1 MTQQEFEK
9 RTGIMP
15 TADEFSRIN
24 SLYMNT
30 SMDKDDFCKD
40 FKKYGNSEIIKQVSE
55 KFARSEQEKAGLAAV
70 QEQERKNDLAEF
82 LIGKSR
88 VYNDTDFR
96 NEAVRLIG
104 EKETIK
110 KTIEMGL
117 QLWDE
122 DKYIL
127 LQIIG

>member
-15 TADEFSRIN
+15 TTDEFARIN

-30 SMDKDDFCKD
+30 AMDKDDFCKD
-40 FKKYGNSEIIKQVSE
+40 YKRYGNSEIIKQVSE
-55 KFARSEQEKAGLAAV
+55 RFARSEQEKAGLAAV

-104 EKETIK
+104 EKETVK
-110 KTIEMGL
+110 KTLEMGL
-117 QLWDE
+117 QLWEE
-122 DKYIL
+122 DKAIL
-127 LQIIG
+127 FNILG

>member
-1 MTQQEFEK
+1 MLVASFN
-9 RTGIMP
+9 
-15 TADEFSRIN
+15 AS
-24 SLYMNT
+24 SLRL
-30 SMDKDDFCKD
+30 
-40 FKKYGNSEIIKQVSE
+40 IR
-55 KFARSEQEKAGLAAV
+55 FAKSEQEKAGLAAV

-88 VYNDTDFR
+88 AYNDTDFR

>member
-1 MTQQEFEK
+1 M
-9 RTGIMP
+9 MP

-40 FKKYGNSEIIKQVSE
+40 FRKYGNSEIIKQVSE

-88 VYNDTDFR
+88 AYNDTDFR